1 MGGGRKGTSVIV
13 SLERSGGFTGQRLT
27 SSVET
32 DELPD
37 AEMTEALRA
46 LEALASSPHPAP
58 VIGRSQPLYRL
69 TIHRPAGRQVVEV
82 VESEVPAVMRPLLT
96 ELMRRAQARS

>member
-1 MGGGRKGTSVIV
+1 MIV

-32 DELPD
+32 EELPG

-46 LEALASSPHPAP
+46 LEAFASSARTTRPAAVP
-58 VIGRSQPLYRL
+58 SQPLYRL
-69 TIHRPAGRQVVEV
+69 TIHRPSGRQVVEV
-82 VESEVPAVMRPLLT
+82 AESEVPAAMRPLLT
-96 ELMRRAQARS
+96 ELVRRARA

>member
-1 MGGGRKGTSVIV
+1 MKVIV

-32 DELPD
+32 EELPG

-46 LEALASSPHPAP
+46 LEAFASSAQTTRSAAAP
-58 VIGRSQPLYRL
+58 SQPLYRL
-69 TIHRPAGRQVVEV
+69 TIHRPSGQQVVEV
-82 VESEVPAVMRPLLT
+82 AESEVPAAMRPLLA
-96 ELMRRAQARS
+96 ELVRRARA